1 MGGTSDKIKGRVK
14 EAAGV
19 LTNNKSLKRE
29 GKMDQAVG
37 SIKEG
42 TEKVVNAAKD
52 ALAHRKRR

>member
-1 MGGTSDKIKGRVK
+1 VK

-52 ALAHRKRR
+52 ALAQRKRR